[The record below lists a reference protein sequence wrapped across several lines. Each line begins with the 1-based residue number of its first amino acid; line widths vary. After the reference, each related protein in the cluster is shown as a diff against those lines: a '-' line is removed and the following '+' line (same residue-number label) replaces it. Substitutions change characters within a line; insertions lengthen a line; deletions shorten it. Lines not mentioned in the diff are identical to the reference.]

1 MQPKRAGNCGW
12 YFKFLNWLSENGLS
26 LDVCGRL
33 CERVT
38 PRSASSSAVALAFI
52 GAPRSACSVSWPYGT
67 RCFAIATSSN
77 GLNRAALS
85 IGHTPA
91 DHASAEDVEDDVEIE
106 IRPFRRP
113 HQLGDVPGPDLIGAF
128 RQQLGLLI
136 DGVAQLSA
144 AFAHFGVL
152 LEDAIHRADR
162 AVVDALIEQGG
173 VDFRRRLVDE
183 TWRMQ

>member
-38 PRSASSSAVALAFI
+38 PRSASSSGGFGLHRCTAICVQCELAI
-52 GAPRSACSVSWPYGT
+52 WHSVL
-67 RCFAIATSSN
+67 C
-77 GLNRAALS
+77 NRLIEQWLEQGRTFR

-91 DHASAEDVEDDVEIE
+91 GPASAEDVEGDVKIE

-113 HQLGDVPGPDLIGAF
+113 HQLGDVPGPDLTLAF

-136 DGVAQLSA
+136 DAVPQTGSPCTYSVRLSS
-144 AFAHFGVL
+144 
-152 LEDAIHRADR
+152 I
-162 AVVDALIEQGG
+162 
-173 VDFRRRLVDE
+173 
-183 TWRMQ
+183 

>member
-26 LDVCGRL
+26 LDVWHSVLCNRLIEQWLEQGR
-33 CERVT
+33 T
-38 PRSASSSAVALAFI
+38 FH
-52 GAPRSACSVSWPYGT
+52 
-67 RCFAIATSSN
+67 
-77 GLNRAALS
+77 

-152 LEDAIHRADR
+152 LEDAVHRADR